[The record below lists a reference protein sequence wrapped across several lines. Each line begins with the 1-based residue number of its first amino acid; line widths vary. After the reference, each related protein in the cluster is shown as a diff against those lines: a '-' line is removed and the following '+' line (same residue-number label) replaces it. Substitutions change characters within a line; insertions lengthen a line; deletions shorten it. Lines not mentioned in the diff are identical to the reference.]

1 MKLEPAPSLRNLIE
15 IAVEAEDSTK
25 NSNLTKPQ
33 IVEVMLQFYFRKSW
47 VSTDHGFLPPQE
59 NYSDSH
65 STT

>member
-1 MKLEPAPSLRNLIE
+1 MKLEPAPSLRNLVE

-47 VSTDHGFLPPQE
+47 VSTDPPQE